1 MKIKQLLV
9 VGLFLI
15 TSSLFSQTNKKFID
29 TGSVNNQFDY
39 LIHKSYEYKNYKSV
53 NINWLYKLKSNVN
66 DSLSTSKKEIL
77 SNYTIINTQR
87 NTIDNLKTSL
97 KISESNINNLTTE
110 KQHISLFGFLF
121 NKSMFKTILFLII
134 GVLVFLLVLFIT
146 KFKQSNLITK
156 QTLLRLNE
164 TEEEFEVHRKV
175 ALEREQK
182 VMRKLQD
189 ELNKQKKE

>member
-1 MKIKQLLV
+1 MKIKQLL
-9 VGLFLI
+9 LISIFLI
-15 TSSLFSQTNKKFID
+15 TSSLFSQSNKKYID

-39 LIHKSYEYKNYKSV
+39 LINKSYEYKNYKSV
-53 NINWLYKLKSNVN
+53 NINWLHKLKSNVN

-87 NTIDNLKTSL
+87 NTIDNLKASL

-110 KQHISLFGFLF
+110 KQSITLLGVQFKKGV
-121 NKSMFKTILFLII
+121 FKTILFLII
-134 GVLVFLLVLFIT
+134 GILGFLLLFFIT
-146 KFKQSNLITK
+146 KFKQSNSITS
-156 QTLLRLNE
+156 QTKLALKE
-164 TEEEFEVHRKV
+164 VEEEFEVHRKI

>member
-1 MKIKQLLV
+1 MKIKQLL
-9 VGLFLI
+9 LISIFLI
-15 TSSLFSQTNKKFID
+15 TSSLFSQSNKKYID

-39 LIHKSYEYKNYKSV
+39 LINKSYEYKNYKSV
-53 NINWLYKLKSNVN
+53 NINWLHKLKSNVN

-87 NTIDNLKTSL
+87 NTIDNLKASL

-110 KQHISLFGFLF
+110 KQSITLLGIQFKKGV
-121 NKSMFKTILFLII
+121 FKTILFLII
-134 GVLVFLLVLFIT
+134 GILGFLLLFFIT
-146 KFKQSNLITK
+146 KFKQSNSITS
-156 QTLLRLNE
+156 QTKLALKE
-164 TEEEFEVHRKV
+164 VEEEFEVHRKI